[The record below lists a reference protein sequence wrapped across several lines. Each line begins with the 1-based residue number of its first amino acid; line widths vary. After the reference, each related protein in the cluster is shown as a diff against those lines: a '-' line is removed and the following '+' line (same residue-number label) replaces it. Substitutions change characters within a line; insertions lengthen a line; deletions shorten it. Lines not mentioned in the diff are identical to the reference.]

1 MDRLYVK
8 RSEGGRGLLSVEDCV
23 NIEVGSLFKYVVT
36 SSERLLQAVTDEK
49 ILDEGVTKQSIRAER
64 LTRYRNKALHRQFLE
79 GTEEVRDPDSWDWLK
94 TGTIKKETEGLLTA
108 AQDQALRT
116 NQE

>member
-1 MDRLYVK
+1 M
-8 RSEGGRGLLSVEDCV
+8 

>member
-1 MDRLYVK
+1 M
-8 RSEGGRGLLSVEDCV
+8 

-49 ILDEGVTKQSIRAER
+49 ILDEGVTKQSTCIRAER
-64 LTRYRNKALHRQFLE
+64 LTRYRNKALHRQFLK

-94 TGTIKKETEGLLTA
+94 RGTIKKETEGLLTA